1 MQVQDCKIP
10 NSISS
15 YCCKKMSYVYLIV
28 QKLWGEH
35 SRTNTN
41 DNSTDVEIT
50 EKTPRQFKQRQKS
63 VQTLLGSLDQQYRP
77 CKMAPLSLRY
87 YFTRPKSKTNW
98 SASKWPRT
106 TFRVV
111 SRKFPRM
118 SAAAAAS
125 EHRYGG
131 KRKSDLKIT
140 IHMFDTK
147 GRCWMFIKTHQIIF
161 SPPLFEWFI

>member
-1 MQVQDCKIP
+1 MLTLLYKSCEVNTQEQTQMI
-10 NSISS
+10 ISLTLKS
-15 YCCKKMSYVYLIV
+15 L
-28 QKLWGEH
+28 
-35 SRTNTN
+35 R
-41 DNSTDVEIT
+41 
-50 EKTPRQFKQRQKS
+50 RQFKQRQKF

-118 SAAAAAS
+118 SAAAAS
-125 EHRYGG
+125 EHWWRQ
-131 KRKSDLKIT
+131 T
-140 IHMFDTK
+140 QVWFENNNTK
-147 GRCWMFIKTHQIIF
+147 DRCSMFIKTHQIIF
-161 SPPLFEWFI
+161 SPPFI

>member
-1 MQVQDCKIP
+1 MTNKIKNQVSSFLIWRQVERGNARYPIP
-10 NSISS
+10 NSNTS
-15 YCCKKMSYVYLIV
+15 YCCKKISFVYLIV
-28 QKLWGEH
+28 QKLWSEH

-41 DNSTDVEIT
+41 DNITDVEIT

-125 EHRYGG
+125 EHWWRQ
-131 KRKSDLKIT
+131 T
-140 IHMFDTK
+140 QV
-147 GRCWMFIKTHQIIF
+147 W
-161 SPPLFEWFI
+161 FENNNPHVSYQR